1 LAETCEAAARVA
13 SSKLVQITNDRPL
26 SELTTL
32 GVGGTARYYARAE
45 RESDVFEAVRFAER
59 EGVPLRV
66 LGGGSNVVVS
76 DEAFPG
82 LVLHMNTRGFA
93 LEDDGDV
100 VALVAAAGE
109 PWDETVA
116 RSVAENL
123 QGLEC
128 LSGIPGRVGATPLQN
143 VGAYGQ
149 DVSETIERVRALDR
163 RTGAVREFS
172 NAECHFEYRQS
183 LFKTTEVDRYV
194 VLSVRFLLRRGAAP
208 KVAYAELAQRL
219 TSRAAPSLSEV
230 RDTVLGLRRAK
241 SMLAEPGD
249 PNRRSCGSF
258 FLNPVLS
265 QPDYERVVA
274 RADGAKVPAY
284 PQPDGRVKVAAAFL
298 IERAGFPR
306 GSRAGNVG
314 QSTEHALALVCHDG
328 ASARDVLDYAAR
340 IRAGVRQKFG
350 VELVPEPVFWSNAT

>member
-1 LAETCEAAARVA
+1 M
-13 SSKLVQITNDRPL
+13 QITNDRSL

-45 RESDVFEAVRFAER
+45 REDDVLEAVRFAER

-76 DEAFPG
+76 DEPFPG
-82 LVLHMNTRGFA
+82 LVLHMATRGFSLQSREHA
-93 LEDDGDV
+93 VTLE
-100 VALVAAAGE
+100 AAAGE

-128 LSGIPGRVGATPLQN
+128 LSGIPGLVGATPLQN

-149 DVSETIERVRALDR
+149 DVSETIESVRALDR
-163 RTGAVREFS
+163 RTLAVREFS
-172 NAECHFEYRQS
+172 NAECRFEYRQS
-183 LFKTTEVDRYV
+183 RFKSADVDRYV
-194 VLSVRFLLRRGAAP
+194 VLSVRFSLRRDAAP
-208 KVAYAELAQRL
+208 KLAYAELAQRL
-219 TSRAAPSLSEV
+219 AGRATPTLAETRSA
-230 RDTVLGLRRAK
+230 VLELRRAK
-241 SMLAEPGD
+241 SMLAEAGD

-258 FLNPVLS
+258 FLNPVLTRAE
-265 QPDYERVVA
+265 YERVVA
-274 RADGAKVPAY
+274 RAEGAKVPSH
-284 PQPDGRVKVAAAFL
+284 PQADGRVKVAAAFL

-314 QSTEHALALVCHDG
+314 QSTAHALALVCHDG
-328 ASARDVLDYAAR
+328 ATAREVLDYASR
-340 IRAGVRQKFG
+340 IRASVRGLFG
-350 VELVPEPVFWSNAT
+350 VELVPEPVFWGTAT

>member
-1 LAETCEAAARVA
+1 M
-13 SSKLVQITNDRPL
+13 QITNDRPL

-32 GVGGTARYYARAE
+32 GVGGTARYYARVE
-45 RESDVFEAVRFAER
+45 REGDVLEAVRFAER

-82 LVLHMNTRGFA
+82 LVLHLATRGFSLQGSGDA
-93 LEDDGDV
+93 VVLE
-100 VALVAAAGE
+100 AAAGE

-128 LSGIPGRVGATPLQN
+128 LSGIPGLVGATPLQN

-149 DVSETIERVRALDR
+149 DVSETIESVRALDR
-163 RTGAVREFS
+163 ETGAVREFS
-172 NAECHFEYRQS
+172 NAECRFEYRQS
-183 LFKTTEVDRYV
+183 RFKSTDVDRYV
-194 VLSVRFLLRRGAAP
+194 VLSVRFRLRRNGPP

-219 TSRAAPSLSEV
+219 AGSAAPSLSETRSAV
-230 RDTVLGLRRAK
+230 IELRRAK

-265 QPDYERVVA
+265 QEDYARVLA
-274 RADGAKVPAY
+274 RAEGAKLPSY
-284 PQPDGRVKVAAAFL
+284 PQADGRVKVAAAFL

-328 ASARDVLDYAAR
+328 ATAREVLDYAAR
-340 IRAGVRQKFG
+340 VRAGVREKFG

>member
-1 LAETCEAAARVA
+1 M
-13 SSKLVQITNDRPL
+13 QIINDRPL
-26 SELTTL
+26 SQLTTL

-45 RESDVFEAVRFAER
+45 RESDVLEALRFAER
-59 EGVPLRV
+59 EGAPLRV

-76 DEAFPG
+76 DEPFPG
-82 LVLHMNTRGFA
+82 FVLHMATRGFA
-93 LEDDGDV
+93 LEGGGDL
-100 VALVAAAGE
+100 VALEVAAGE

-128 LSGIPGRVGATPLQN
+128 LSGIPGLVGATPLQN

-149 DVSETIERVRALDR
+149 DVSETIERVRVLDR
-163 RTGAVREFS
+163 RTGAVRQFS
-172 NAECHFEYRQS
+172 NAECRFEYRQS
-183 LFKTTEVDRYV
+183 LFKSAELDRYV
-194 VLSVRFLLRRGAAP
+194 VLSVRFLLRRGAPP
-208 KVAYAELAQRL
+208 KLAYAELVQRL
-219 TSRAAPSLSEV
+219 SGRATPSLSEA
-230 RDTVLGLRRAK
+230 RDAVIELRRAK

-265 QPDYERVVA
+265 PEDYARVLL
-274 RADGAKVPAY
+274 RAGGESVPSY
-284 PQPDGRVKVAAAFL
+284 PQADGRVKVAAAFL
-298 IERAGFPR
+298 IERAGFAR

-328 ASARDVLDYAAR
+328 ATAREVLDYAAR
-340 IRAGVRQKFG
+340 IRAGVREKFG
-350 VELVPEPVFWSNAT
+350 VELVPEPVFWSNET

>member
-1 LAETCEAAARVA
+1 M
-13 SSKLVQITNDRPL
+13 QITNDRPL

-32 GVGGTARYYARAE
+32 GVGGAARHYARAE
-45 RESDVFEAVRFAER
+45 RESDVLEALRFAER
-59 EGVPLRV
+59 EGIPLRV

-76 DEAFPG
+76 DETFPG
-82 LVLHMNTRGFA
+82 LVLHMATRGFA
-93 LEDDGDV
+93 LERGGDT
-100 VALVAAAGE
+100 VALVASAGE

-128 LSGIPGRVGATPLQN
+128 LSGIPGLVGATPLQN

-149 DVSETIERVRALDR
+149 DVSETIESVRALDR
-163 RTGAVREFS
+163 RTGVVREFS

-219 TSRAAPSLSEV
+219 AGRATPSLSEV
-230 RDTVLGLRRAK
+230 RSSVLELRRAK

-258 FLNPVLS
+258 FLNPVLA
-265 QPDYERVVA
+265 PADYERVVA
-274 RADGAKVPAY
+274 RADGVKVPSY

-298 IERAGFPR
+298 IERAGFAR
-306 GSRAGNVG
+306 GSRHGNVG

-328 ASARDVLDYAAR
+328 ATARELVDYSARV
-340 IRAGVRQKFG
+340 RAGVREKFG
-350 VELVPEPVFWSNAT
+350 VELVPEPVFWGNAT

>member
-1 LAETCEAAARVA
+1 M
-13 SSKLVQITNDRPL
+13 QIANDRPL

-45 RESDVFEAVRFAER
+45 REGDVLEAVRFAER
-59 EGVPLRV
+59 EGIPLRV

-82 LVLHMNTRGFA
+82 LVLHMATRGFA
-93 LEDDGDV
+93 LEGDGEA

-116 RSVAENL
+116 RCVAENL
-123 QGLEC
+123 QGVEC
-128 LSGIPGRVGATPLQN
+128 LSGIPGLVGATPLQN

-172 NAECHFEYRQS
+172 KTECHFEYRQS

-194 VLSVRFLLRRGAAP
+194 VLSVRFLLRRDAAP

-219 TSRAAPSLSEV
+219 AAKAAPSLSEV
-230 RDTVLGLRRAK
+230 REAVLALRRAK

-265 QPDYERVVA
+265 AADFERVVA
-274 RADGAKVPAY
+274 RAEGAKVPSY

-306 GSRAGNVG
+306 GSRSGNVG
-314 QSTEHALALVCHDG
+314 QSSAHALALVCHDG
-328 ASARDVLDYAAR
+328 ASARELFDYAER

-350 VELVPEPVFWSNAT
+350 VELVPEPVFWRNAS

>member
-1 LAETCEAAARVA
+1 
-13 SSKLVQITNDRPL
+13 VQITNDRPL

-32 GVGGTARYYARAE
+32 GVGGTARYYARVE
-45 RESDVFEAVRFAER
+45 REGDVLEAVRFAER

-82 LVLHMNTRGFA
+82 LVLHLATRGFSLQGSGDA
-93 LEDDGDV
+93 VVLE
-100 VALVAAAGE
+100 AAAGE

-128 LSGIPGRVGATPLQN
+128 LSGIPGLVGATPLQN

-149 DVSETIERVRALDR
+149 DVSETIESVRALDR
-163 RTGAVREFS
+163 ETGAVREFS
-172 NAECHFEYRQS
+172 NAECRFEYRQS
-183 LFKTTEVDRYV
+183 RFKSTDVDRYV
-194 VLSVRFLLRRGAAP
+194 VLSVRFRLRRNGPP

-219 TSRAAPSLSEV
+219 AGSAAPSLSETRSAV
-230 RDTVLGLRRAK
+230 IELRRAK

-265 QPDYERVVA
+265 QEDYARVLA
-274 RADGAKVPAY
+274 RAEGAKLPSY
-284 PQPDGRVKVAAAFL
+284 PQADGRVKVAAAFL

-328 ASARDVLDYAAR
+328 ATAREVLDYAAR
-340 IRAGVRQKFG
+340 VRAGVREKFG

>member
-1 LAETCEAAARVA
+1 MEL
-13 SSKLVQITNDRPL
+13 TNDRPL
-26 SELTTL
+26 SQLTTL
-32 GVGGTARYYARAE
+32 GVGGSARYYVRAE
-45 RESDVFEAVRFAER
+45 RESDVLEALRFAER
-59 EGVPLRV
+59 EQVPLRV

-82 LVLHMNTRGFA
+82 LVLHMATRGFT
-93 LEDDGDV
+93 LEDGGDTA
-100 VALVAAAGE
+100 ALVAAAGE
-109 PWDETVA
+109 PWDQTVA

-128 LSGIPGRVGATPLQN
+128 LSGIPGLVGATPLQN

-163 RTGAVREFS
+163 RTGVVREFS
-172 NAECHFEYRQS
+172 NAECRFEYRQS
-183 LFKTTEVDRYV
+183 LFKTSEVDRYV
-194 VLSVRFLLRRGAAP
+194 VLSVRFRLRRGAAP

-219 TSRAAPSLSEV
+219 AARAAPSLSEV
-230 RDTVLGLRRAK
+230 RDTVLALRRAK

-265 QPDYERVVA
+265 PAEYELVVA
-274 RADGAKVPAY
+274 RASGVKVPSY
-284 PQPDGRVKVAAAFL
+284 PQADGRVKVAAAFL

-314 QSTEHALALVCHDG
+314 QSTEHALAIVCHDG
-328 ASARDVLDYAAR
+328 ATAREVLEYAAR
-340 IRAGVRQKFG
+340 IRAAVRDEFG